1 MNRHE
6 AAVVVALLG
15 LAAVA
20 IAANTAL
27 KWRKSEP
34 QPLPQNELTVNLNL
48 TAPALSAC
56 LNAFLRYAQGGPV
69 SDYECR
75 VNGADVELWGPNWS
89 APNDGNPPTSYLGAV
104 RMEAT
109 NVE

>member
-1 MNRHE
+1 MSRFNITFILG
-6 AAVVVALLG
+6 AFALTAVMIVAQ
-15 LAAVA
+15 
-20 IAANTAL
+20 TAL
-27 KWRKSEP
+27 EWRKSEP
-34 QPLPQNELTVNLNL
+34 QPLPQNNLTVNLNL

-89 APNDGNPPTSYLGAV
+89 APNNGNPTTSFLGAV
-104 RMEAT
+104 RMEVA